1 MANTIANFLVGL
13 GLDTSEFEDGAKK
26 VDSGIDGLKS
36 SALQLAAIGASAFGA
51 QQLTFG
57 FAQATDNIGKF
68 SRVFSILPEDV
79 SAFGRALE
87 HEGGTLAGFMSQI
100 ENLERL
106 RAMTPDQ
113 IGGFF
118 AQAGVTGI
126 DPNLILNADNV
137 TEAYLR
143 LADVFA
149 GLNQRERIKA
159 SELFGFDEASIRLL
173 SNGREEVEK
182 LVERERQLRP
192 LTEQMTKESA
202 RFNDVT
208 QDLGTNIGAI
218 ADTISIALLPAISDV
233 VEDMNEWLEINKQFI
248 NSGIDTVLEPIADNL
263 GAIAAAGGLL
273 ATGGL
278 LKGLAGMAK
287 FVPLIGGGM
296 ATAAKAAAR
305 LSGYGAL
312 GIGAYEVVEASKPG
326 GPLSATNLFGD
337 NEVTRFLD
345 MPFNQYP
352 EYFGWGD
359 DDVQPNNDD
368 FVQTRRGLRRRT
380 TEAAN
385 AVSQRPIE
393 VNLMLDGQI
402 IDQKIID
409 VTEGQYEDAINDVT
423 SSTGG

>member
-13 GLDTSEFEDGAKK
+13 GLDTSEFEAGEKK
-26 VDSGIDGLKS
+26 IDSGISNLKS
-36 SALQLAAIGASAFGA
+36 SALQLAAVGASAFGA

-126 DPNLILNADNV
+126 DPNLILEADNV

-173 SNGREEVEK
+173 SSGRAEVEK
-182 LVERERQLRP
+182 LVEREKELRP
-192 LTEQMTKESA
+192 ITEQMTKESA

-208 QDLGTNIGAI
+208 QDLGTNIGNI
-218 ADTISIALLPAISDV
+218 ADTISISLLPAISDV
-233 VEDMNEWLEINKQFI
+233 VEDMNEWLEVNKQFI

-263 GAIAAAGGLL
+263 GAIATAGGLL

-278 LKGLAGMAK
+278 LTGLAGMAK
-287 FVPLIGGGM
+287 YVPVVGKGL
-296 ATAAKAAAR
+296 AVAAGAAGKIA
-305 LSGYGAL
+305 
-312 GIGAYEVVEASKPG
+312 GIGAAAVIGAEVVEEAAPG
-326 GPLSATNLFGD
+326 GALSASNIFGD
-337 NEVTRFLD
+337 NVVTRLLD
-345 MPFNQYP
+345 TPISQL
-352 EYFGWGD
+352 FGTD
-359 DDVQPNNDD
+359 DDVTPLSSTSNNN
-368 FVQTRRGLRRRT
+368 QS
-380 TEAAN
+380 N
-385 AVSQRPIE
+385 NQRP
-393 VNLMLDGQI
+393 VMVQLTLDGQV
-402 IDQKIID
+402 IDQKI
-409 VTEGQYEDAINDVT
+409 VNTVNGMAEDAIVDVT

>member
-26 VDSGIDGLKS
+26 VDSGIGNLKS

-126 DPNLILNADNV
+126 DPNLVLNADNV

-149 GLNQRERIKA
+149 GLDQRQRIKV

-182 LVERERQLRP
+182 LVEREKQLRP

-202 RFNDVT
+202 RFNDQT

-218 ADTISIALLPAISDV
+218 ADTISISLLPAISDV
-233 VEDMNEWLEINKQFI
+233 VGDMNEWLEVNKEFI
-248 NSGIDTVLEPIADNL
+248 NSGLDTFLKPVADNL
-263 GAIAAAGGLL
+263 GSIAAAGALL
-273 ATGGL
+273 ASGGL
-278 LKGLAGMAK
+278 LSGLARMAR
-287 FVPLIGGGM
+287 FVPLIGTGLSI
-296 ATAAKAAAR
+296 AAAAGAKITA
-305 LSGYGAL
+305 LSAAAVVGA
-312 GIGAYEVVEASKPG
+312 AVVEEARPG
-326 GPLSATNLFGD
+326 GSLSASNLFGD
-337 NEVTRFLD
+337 NSVTRFLD
-345 MPFNQYP
+345 TPIGEFFNS
-352 EYFGWGD
+352 EDG
-359 DDVQPNNDD
+359 VIQPQNDD
-368 FVQTRRGLRRRT
+368 FYQTRRGLRPRT
-380 TEAAN
+380 KEVTN
-385 AVSQRPIE
+385 TVNQQPIQ
-393 VNLMLDGQI
+393 VNMILDGQI

-409 VTEGQYEDAINDVT
+409 VTEGQYEDAITDIT